1 MDAINEMLDKARKAC
16 GVDSDNALS
25 KHLGVTRATVS
36 GWRKGKSMP
45 DVVACDK
52 IAKMIGEKPLFV
64 IAQVSEMRAIST
76 AEKAVWRRLASAAI
90 VVLSLLPMVPVSA
103 TVRPA
108 LTEAGY
114 MHYAKFIV
122 YADDGVT

>member
-1 MDAINEMLDKARKAC
+1 MDAINKMLDKARDAC

-52 IAKMIGEKPLFV
+52 IAKIIGEKPLSV
-64 IAQVSEMRAIST
+64 IAKVGELRAIST
-76 AEKAVWRRLASAAI
+76 AEKAVWRRLASAA
-90 VVLSLLPMVPVSA
+90 VVALSLLPLVTIAA
-103 TVRPA
+103 TKSPT
-108 LTEAGY
+108 LTTATS
-114 MHYAKFIV
+114 MHYAK
-122 YADDGVT
+122 